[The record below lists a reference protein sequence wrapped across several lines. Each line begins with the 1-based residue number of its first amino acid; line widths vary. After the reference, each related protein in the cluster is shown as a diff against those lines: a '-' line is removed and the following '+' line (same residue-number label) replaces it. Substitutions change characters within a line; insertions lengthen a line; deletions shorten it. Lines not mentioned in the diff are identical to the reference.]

1 MVELSKT
8 KVKKEALT
16 QTLKSLDLYNKTNT
30 LALFIDANKVA
41 KAKAFISENH
51 SDILLEENN
60 LFVWKSNNKESL
72 LFVKDEHK
80 SIEVG
85 DLVQWVTKTDSAT
98 TIKFSPNSKR
108 VLSGFAMKHLNRPI
122 LLELDGEL
130 ITTVKSF
137 GRLKDGILEI
147 KNR

>member
-41 KAKAFISENH
+41 KAKAFIRKNH

-60 LFVWKSNNKESL
+60 LFVWKSNSNESL

-85 DLVQWVTKTDSAT
+85 DLVQWVTKTDSTT

>member
-1 MVELSKT
+1 M
-8 KVKKEALT
+8 
-16 QTLKSLDLYNKTNT
+16 
-30 LALFIDANKVA
+30 
-41 KAKAFISENH
+41 
-51 SDILLEENN
+51 
-60 LFVWKSNNKESL
+60 
-72 LFVKDEHK
+72 
-80 SIEVG
+80 
-85 DLVQWVTKTDSAT
+85 QWVTKTDSAT

>member
-85 DLVQWVTKTDSAT
+85 DLVQWVAKTDSTT

>member
-85 DLVQWVTKTDSAT
+85 DLVQWVTKTDSTT

>member
-41 KAKAFISENH
+41 KAKAFIRENY
-51 SDILLEENN
+51 SNILLEENN

-85 DLVQWVTKTDSAT
+85 DLVQWVTKTDSTT

>member
-41 KAKAFISENH
+41 KAKAFIRENY
-51 SDILLEENN
+51 SNILLEENN

-85 DLVQWVTKTDSAT
+85 DLVQWVAKTDSTT